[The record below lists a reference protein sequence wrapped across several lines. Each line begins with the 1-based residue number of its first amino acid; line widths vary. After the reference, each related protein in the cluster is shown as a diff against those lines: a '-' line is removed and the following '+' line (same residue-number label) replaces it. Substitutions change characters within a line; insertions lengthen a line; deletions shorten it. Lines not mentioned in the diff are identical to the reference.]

1 MAIAVQYDWFVEP
14 LSDLTNEYISR
25 ELSAENAERGVLCT
39 DGKKRDMWRCKYKFI
54 SFLKRSLL
62 SPALKYNVFVRAG
75 EKGSVRPATFIASK
89 TSRRQRAEKIT
100 RKFRE
105 LAL

>member
-1 MAIAVQYDWFVEP
+1 MATGVQYDWFVEP

-25 ELSAENAERGVLCT
+25 ELPAENAERGVLCN
-39 DGKKRDMWRCKYKFI
+39 DGKRRDMWLCKYKFI

-62 SPALKYNVFVRAG
+62 GPTLRYNVFIRTG
-75 EKGSVRPATFIASK
+75 EKGLVRPATFIGSK
-89 TSRRQRAEKIT
+89 TGRRRRAEKIT
-100 RKFRE
+100 RKFQE